1 MPNVVI
7 RPRTAVLL
15 AFLLALAALLPGT
28 AFAGATQSGA
38 PMVIINSGGG
48 TASDGANGIAI
59 VLNGY
64 VRNRSNAFMGQEDFA
79 PYLGGDNLFFG
90 GTHSWQG
97 PGSGPVLV
105 TGYQGLGGTMFGA
118 GGAAKFYGED
128 WTSVQVLETT
138 GSAIQVASGT
148 GTLPATLPTGSG
160 SATIR
165 YTATVGGH
173 DYVVDRHV
181 AYVYPETSYTDRYTV
196 TVPDNAA
203 DPGAMLYVGGYAQPG
218 GWARAG
224 SISSLLAA
232 DHTMYSMNRENGVYL
247 SLAAVGAPFTGGWT
261 ANPGSAGH
269 AMEEGIPFPGDQARV
284 PANCD
289 TSNGA
294 TIVDGTFCVESAY
307 EGFYGEWVMR
317 NHGTFV
323 HEARFASG
331 LLGQT
336 ATASFEDATL
346 IEEETTHLDIH
357 VRNTAFDTASGLE
370 LTFALP
376 AGVTITGH
384 PTNTCDGEVST
395 NATTVSLTG
404 GSVAGSGTC
413 TIRIPV
419 TAAVGTHTVHSSTA
433 FSLLQPGSLKAG
445 ATSSTLTV
453 TAKPAGTH
461 LLAVTVAGEG
471 KGSVTS
477 TPTGITCGATCEHY
491 FAHTKEVTLHE
502 HPADGSIFTGWHGAC
517 TGLGACHVSMS
528 QKHNV
533 SAHFQI
539 KGSAIAAAEIAAEKN
554 PFAILSDKPV
564 TGKRK
569 RTIGLTWVVSVP
581 SGGSIEQT
589 VTLKKKGTKKPAS
602 RKTAKAKSLCRVT
615 RITAVAG
622 GWSKAKPKGAVAV
635 PAAGKYAV
643 TCSLAKRTRA
653 KLRKRGLSFVIT
665 ERFTPN
671 GGNRSETA
679 KLLKVKRS
687 R

>member
-64 VRNRSNAFMGQEDFA
+64 VRNRSNAFMGQADFA

-90 GTHSWQG
+90 ANGSWGG
-97 PGSGPVLV
+97 PGSAPILV

-118 GGAAKFYGED
+118 GGAAKYSGDD

-173 DYVVDRHV
+173 NYVLDRHV
-181 AYVYPETSYTDRYTV
+181 AYVYPETTYTDRYTV
-196 TVPDNAA
+196 TIPDNPA
-203 DPGAMLYVGGYAQPG
+203 DPGAMLFVGGHATPG
-218 GWARAG
+218 GWSR
-224 SISSLLAA
+224 SYSSSLAA
-232 DHTMYSMNRENGVYL
+232 DHTMYSFNNGSGVYL

-261 ANPGSAGH
+261 ANPGSADH
-269 AMEEGIPFPGDQARV
+269 AIEEGIPFPGDQARV

-294 TIVDGTFCVESAY
+294 TIVDGTFCVENVY
-307 EGFYGEWVMR
+307 EGLYGEWVMR

-376 AGVTITGH
+376 AGVTITGD
-384 PTNTCDGEVST
+384 PTNTCHGDVSR

-419 TAAVGTHTVHSSTA
+419 TAAVGTHTVHSHSA

-461 LLAVTVAGEG
+461 LLAVTVAG
-471 KGSVTS
+471 
-477 TPTGITCGATCEHY
+477 GATCEHY
-491 FAHTKEVTLHE
+491 FAHTKTVTLHE
-502 HPADGSIFTGWHGAC
+502 HPTDGSVFTGWHGAC

-589 VTLKKKGTKKPAS
+589 VALKKKGTKKPAS

-653 KLRKRGLSFVIT
+653 KLRKRGMTFVIT